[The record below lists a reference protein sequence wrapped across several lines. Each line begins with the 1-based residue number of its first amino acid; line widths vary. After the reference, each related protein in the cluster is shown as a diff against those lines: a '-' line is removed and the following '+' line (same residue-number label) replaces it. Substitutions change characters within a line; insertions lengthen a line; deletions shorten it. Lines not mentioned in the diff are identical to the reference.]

1 MIKETA
7 LEKEQ
12 RIFNVYKRDLEKLGI
27 KNDKNIRMNVV
38 EYLCRFPKIDPYTM
52 AAALASDGFQ
62 ILFDDSSISQVENY
76 KKRKAFEKLLK

>member
-1 MIKETA
+1 M
-7 LEKEQ
+7 
-12 RIFNVYKRDLEKLGI
+12 
-27 KNDKNIRMNVV
+27 RMNVI
-38 EYLCRFPKIDPYTM
+38 EYVCRFPKIDPYKM

>member
-1 MIKETA
+1 
-7 LEKEQ
+7 
-12 RIFNVYKRDLEKLGI
+12 
-27 KNDKNIRMNVV
+27 MNVV